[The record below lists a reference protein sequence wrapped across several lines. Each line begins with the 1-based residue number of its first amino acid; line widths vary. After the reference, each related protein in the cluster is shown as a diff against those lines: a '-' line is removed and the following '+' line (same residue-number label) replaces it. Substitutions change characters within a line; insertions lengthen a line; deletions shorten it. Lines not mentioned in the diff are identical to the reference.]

1 MMGCAAILGRPG
13 DQEMMQMDAS
23 KLMFRDGLM
32 AGERILVTGGGTGL
46 GREMTEAFLKLGA
59 VVHICGRRQ
68 GKADEAAQ
76 ELMAQ
81 HGGKVVAHGCDIRDA
96 DAIAAMVDAIWA
108 EGGALTGLV
117 NNAAGNF
124 VSRTEDLSVNGFNA
138 ISDIVFRGTFYVTHE
153 VGKRLIAEGKKA
165 SFLSILTT
173 WVWNGS
179 PFVVP
184 SAMSKAAINTMTQS
198 LAVEWGRYGLRFNAI
213 APGLFPTEGM
223 SARLSPGGRG
233 DNSNDRMNPM
243 GRHGEMH
250 ELANLA
256 VFLMGPGAEWVN
268 GQTIAID
275 GAGYQATGGN
285 FWSSLSP
292 LGDEEWTKM
301 RDMIK
306 QTNAKDKATRTT

>member
-1 MMGCAAILGRPG
+1 
-13 DQEMMQMDAS
+13 MDVS
-23 KLMFRDGLM
+23 KLMYRDGLM
-32 AGERILVTGGGTGL
+32 DGQRILVTGGGTGL

-59 VVHICGRRQ
+59 TVYICGRRQ
-68 GKADEAAQ
+68 NKLDETAQ
-76 ELMAQ
+76 ELMAE
-81 HGGKVVAHGCDIRDA
+81 HGGTVIGQACDIRDA
-96 DAIAAMVDAIWA
+96 EAIDAMVDAIWA
-108 EGGALTGLV
+108 DGGALTGVV

-124 VSRTEDLSVNGFNA
+124 ISRTEDLSINGFNA
-138 ISDIVFRGTFYVTHE
+138 ISDIVFRGTFYLTHN
-153 VGKRLIAEGKKA
+153 VGKRLIEEKRSAN
-165 SFLSILTT
+165 FLSILTT
-173 WVWNGS
+173 WVWNGG

-184 SAMSKAAINTMTQS
+184 SAMSKSAINTMTQS

-213 APGLFPTEGM
+213 APGLFPTDGM

-285 FWSSLSP
+285 FYQALAP
-292 LGDEEWTKM
+292 LGDTEWQQM

-306 QTNAKDKATRTT
+306 GTNAKDKADRAT

>member
-1 MMGCAAILGRPG
+1 
-13 DQEMMQMDAS
+13 MDTS
-23 KLMFRDGLM
+23 KLMYRPGLL
-32 AGERILVTGGGTGL
+32 AGERILVSGGGTGL
-46 GREMTEAFLKLGA
+46 GREMAEAFLALGA
-59 VVHICGRRQ
+59 DVHICGRRQ
-68 GKADEAAQ
+68 GKLDETAA
-76 ELMAQ
+76 ELMER
-81 HGGKVVAHGCDIRDA
+81 HGGKVTGHACDIRDA
-96 DAIAAMVDAIWA
+96 AAIHAMVDAIWA
-108 EGGALTGLV
+108 EGGALTGVV

-124 VSRTEDLSVNGFNA
+124 ISRTEDLSVNGFNA
-138 ISDIVFRGTFYVTHE
+138 IADIVFRGTFYLTHE
-153 VGKRLIAEGKKA
+153 VGTRLIREGKRA

-184 SAMSKAAINTMTQS
+184 SAMSKSGINAMTQS

-223 SARLSPGGRG
+223 NARLAPGGRG

-243 GRHGEMH
+243 GRHGQMH

-275 GAGYQATGGN
+275 GAGYQAHGGN
-285 FWSSLSP
+285 FWASLSK
-292 LGDEEWTKM
+292 LGDEDWAKM
-301 RDMIK
+301 RELIK
-306 QTNAKDKATRTT
+306 GTNAKDKAQRST

>member
-1 MMGCAAILGRPG
+1 
-13 DQEMMQMDAS
+13 MDVS
-23 KLMFRDGLM
+23 KLMYRDDLM
-32 AGERILVTGGGTGL
+32 HGARILVTGGGTGL

-59 VVHICGRRQ
+59 TVHICGRRQ
-68 GKADEAAQ
+68 NKLDDTAR
-76 ELMAQ
+76 ELMEL
-81 HGGKVVAHGCDIRDA
+81 HGGTVIGHACDIRDP
-96 DAIAAMVDAIWA
+96 DAIRAMVDAIWA
-108 EGGALTGLV
+108 DGALTGVV

-124 VSRTEDLSVNGFNA
+124 ISRTEDLTINGFNA
-138 ISDIVFRGTFYVTHE
+138 ISDIVFRGTFYITHE
-153 VGKRLIAEGKKA
+153 IGKRLIAEKKKA

-173 WVWNGS
+173 WVWNGG

-184 SAMSKAAINTMTQS
+184 SAMSKSAINTMTQS

-213 APGLFPTEGM
+213 APGLFPTDGM

-233 DNSNDRMNPM
+233 DNSNDRLNPM

-285 FWSSLSP
+285 FFQTLAP
-292 LGDEEWTKM
+292 LGDAEWERM
-301 RDMIK
+301 RAMIK
-306 QTNAKDKATRTT
+306 STNAKDKADR